1 MLSLVRPAQNHDLQA
16 RFRWEPN
23 NLAIWD
29 NRSAFREYSLPFTIV
44 PTIADVSTHLHS
56 DAATYDLG
64 DDVRIGTRS
73 VSVGEKPYFDPE
85 SKSRREDLDS
95 RNKV

>member
-1 MLSLVRPAQNHDLQA
+1 M
-16 RFRWEPN
+16 
-23 NLAIWD
+23 
-29 NRSAFREYSLPFTIV
+29 T
-44 PTIADVSTHLHS
+44 ADASTWCVV

-73 VSVGEKPYFDPE
+73 VSVGEKPYFDPQ

>member
-1 MLSLVRPAQNHDLQA
+1 LPPLVQNHDLQA

-29 NRSAFREYSLPFTIV
+29 NRSAFRESLHLAV
-44 PTIADVSTHLHS
+44 NLSMIADISTACIIV

>member
-1 MLSLVRPAQNHDLQA
+1 MNLLPLVQNHDLQA

-29 NRSAFREYSLPFTIV
+29 NRSAFRESSHLAVNLSMT
-44 PTIADVSTHLHS
+44 ADVSTWCIA